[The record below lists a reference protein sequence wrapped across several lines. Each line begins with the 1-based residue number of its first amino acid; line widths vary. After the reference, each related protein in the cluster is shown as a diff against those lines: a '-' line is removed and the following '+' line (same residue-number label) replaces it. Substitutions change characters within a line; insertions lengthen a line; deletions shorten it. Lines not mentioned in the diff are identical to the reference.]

1 MADFS
6 GVMTFRASPATLK
19 AMDTAANKRGMK
31 AAEWLRNAVATGLA
45 LDGVS
50 VEPRDAGSLYNVIDG
65 MRHWALV
72 KDGTVGVWIRAAY
85 KPADEQG
92 GVWLPI
98 EYEDSAPFD
107 ERRQYRLAPIT
118 HLEPHRVVRTYP
130 IVLKSE
136 EHA

>member
-31 AAEWLRNAVATGLA
+31 SAEWLRNAVATGLA

-50 VEPRDAGSLYNVIDG
+50 VEPRDAGSLYDKVEG
-65 MRHWALV
+65 RQRYALV
-72 KDGTVGVWIRAAY
+72 RDGEVVSMDYRDAHPG
-85 KPADEQG
+85 DG
-92 GVWLPI
+92 WLPV
-98 EYEDSAPFD
+98 EHQDSAPFNLATHW
-107 ERRQYRLAPIT
+107 RLK
-118 HLEPHRVVRTYP
+118 P
-130 IVLKSE
+130 IVELAADKVVVLFPIVIKSW